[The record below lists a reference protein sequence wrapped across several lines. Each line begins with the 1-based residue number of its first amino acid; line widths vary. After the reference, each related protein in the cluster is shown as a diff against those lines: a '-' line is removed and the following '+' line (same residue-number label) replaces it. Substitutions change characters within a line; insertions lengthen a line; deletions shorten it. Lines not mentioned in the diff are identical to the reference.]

1 MNICIY
7 CGSSPGNKNSILEH
21 ARIFGRMMAERNHTL
36 IYGGSSLG
44 VMGTIADS
52 VMVNGGEVIGVIPEN
67 LFKKEVAHQGITR
80 LVTVKDMH
88 QRKSHM
94 AELADAFIAFP
105 GGFGTMEELFEI
117 ITWNQIGLL
126 TKPVH
131 IMNIDGYYDSLV
143 DMMDHAVEAGFIKPE
158 NRKIIRVAET
168 LEQCLKFCEMAE
180 KTA

>member
-7 CGSSPGNKNSILEH
+7 CGSSPGNNPEIVSSAKK
-21 ARIFGRMMAERNHTL
+21 FGKLLSDNGHTL

-44 VMGTIADS
+44 IMGAIADT

-67 LFKKEVAHQGITR
+67 LFRKEVAHQGITR
-80 LVTVKDMH
+80 LITVKDMH

-94 AELADAFIAFP
+94 AELADAFVAFP

-126 TKPVH
+126 KKPVTV
-131 IMNIDGYYDSLV
+131 MNLNGYYDSLV
-143 DMMDHAVEAGFIKPE
+143 KMIDQAVDAGFIKPD
-158 NRKIIRVAET
+158 NRKIVKVAET
-168 LEQCLKFCEMAE
+168 LEQCLEFCEQA
-180 KTA
+180 